1 MHFYFIAADHFDLKF
16 LDTVE
21 SFVDAFG
28 DFQTVW
34 LKDESELILLF
45 TLMGLPA
52 VIASETDN
60 PLFPK
65 IWSLSG
71 FKLPELNSE
80 QFDLFYDDWVKKTGR
95 ANDMNEYGSLLFL
108 QGLSFQW
115 NKLKYRLVIKE
126 TSNGA

>member
-1 MHFYFIAADHFDLKF
+1 MHFNFIAADHFDLKY

-21 SFVDAFG
+21 SFVEAFG

-34 LKDESELILLF
+34 LKNENELISLF
-45 TLMGLPA
+45 THMGLPA
-52 VIASETDN
+52 VIGSETDN

-65 IWSLSG
+65 IWDLSG
-71 FKLPELNSE
+71 FKLPELDSE
-80 QFDLFYDDWVKKTGR
+80 QFDLFYDDWIKKSGR
-95 ANDMNEYGSLLFL
+95 AIDMNEYGSLLFL

-115 NKLKYRLVIKE
+115 NKLKYRLVITE